1 MEDFKKERTRLVRQF
16 TRLVEKST
24 NNNDE
29 IVLCE
34 DGKESDNTYPLW
46 GLIEIDMKS
55 PKEWINSIL
64 FHTFVLEERQVK
76 LSLKLKKV

>member
-1 MEDFKKERTRLVRQF
+1 MKLKKKGDKNMEDFKKERTRLVRQF

-34 DGKESDNTYPLW
+34 DGKETDNTYPF
-46 GLIEIDMKS
+46 IKQ
-55 PKEWINSIL
+55 
-64 FHTFVLEERQVK
+64 T
-76 LSLKLKKV
+76 LKH